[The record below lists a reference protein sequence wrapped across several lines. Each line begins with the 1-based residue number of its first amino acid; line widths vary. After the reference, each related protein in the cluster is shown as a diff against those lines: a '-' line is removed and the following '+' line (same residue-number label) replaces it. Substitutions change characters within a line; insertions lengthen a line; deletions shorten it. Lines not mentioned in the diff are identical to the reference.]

1 MDYHCNSSNSVAAR
15 LFRWEHKSKFSKN
28 RQLDP
33 YSDRYCHHP
42 HYFAGVGDRVVPC
55 PVENKRGDLCGLP
68 LISNTRKEK
77 PNGVHNYYRFNS
89 PIFDWL
95 PAIKPVAQPSHIEGE
110 LL

>member
-15 LFRWEHKSKFSKN
+15 LFRWEHKSKFSEN

-33 YSDRYCHHP
+33 YVDRYRRHP
-42 HYFAGVGDRVVPC
+42 YYFEGVGNRVGPS

-77 PNGVHNYYRFNS
+77 SNDIHSNYRFNRTV
-89 PIFDWL
+89 FDRL
-95 PAIKPVAQPSHIEGE
+95 PAIMPVA
-110 LL
+110 